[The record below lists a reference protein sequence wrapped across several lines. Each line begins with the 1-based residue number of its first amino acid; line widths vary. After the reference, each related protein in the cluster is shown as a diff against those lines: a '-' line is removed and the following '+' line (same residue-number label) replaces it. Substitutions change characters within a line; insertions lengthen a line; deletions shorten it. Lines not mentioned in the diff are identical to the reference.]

1 MCFFEKND
9 ILMWVNLEG
18 YEQRLMLRLQLD
30 NRNNYNDFLT
40 IERAVGGAQ
49 GTEVLF
55 LIPFKDIRD
64 LYYMPSNSGG
74 PYKICIDLPDGDP
87 RLMNILVEKHCF
99 NYFGFRKIVKLL
111 RKSR

>member
-9 ILMWVNLEG
+9 ILIWINLEG
-18 YEQRLMLRLQLD
+18 YEGRLMLRLQLD
-30 NRNNYNDFLT
+30 GKGNYNDYLT
-40 IERAVGGAQ
+40 IERGVGGTK

-55 LIPFKDIRD
+55 ILAFKYIRD

-99 NYFGFRKIVKLL
+99 NYFAFRKIMKTYQKN
-111 RKSR
+111 R